1 MNDFQ
6 LILSAFTWP
15 VAVSDSSSGY
25 SILCDE
31 ECVDLN
37 HCVLSGRL
45 ADWLISSVQSIDRL
59 NIFMVCFRVLADLL
73 PLQNVSDIWTVFR
86 ESSDQSTLSVL
97 PTKYCQKLKQNASL
111 KSSNKIQLPSYAA
124 PTVLNILPYEISHPT
139 PSHPWNHHFKLI
151 FFCSPTDCVCV
162 CACVW
167 ERKRERGRKR
177 EREN

>member
-73 PLQNVSDIWTVFR
+73 PLQNVSDI
-86 ESSDQSTLSVL
+86 
-97 PTKYCQKLKQNASL
+97 
-111 KSSNKIQLPSYAA
+111 
-124 PTVLNILPYEISHPT
+124 
-139 PSHPWNHHFKLI
+139 
-151 FFCSPTDCVCV
+151 
-162 CACVW
+162 
-167 ERKRERGRKR
+167 
-177 EREN
+177 